1 MITEQERREL
11 IAAWGELRDQ
21 PGWAEEQVAGLQ
33 ALRLLGE
40 LLVEMDKRN
49 ITQADLGRAMGV
61 HRRQILRWLR
71 GDGALKAD
79 TLIAMGRHVGLRL
92 DARWVEVD
100 VGLERGGVSATVEVS
115 EGASAEGSADFA
127 LAA

>member
-11 IAAWGELRDQ
+11 IAGWGELRDQ

-100 VGLERGGVSATVEVS
+100 VGLERGGVSTTVEVS
-115 EGASAEGSADFA
+115 EGASAEGSAEFA

>member
-11 IAAWGELRDQ
+11 IAGWGELRDQ

-100 VGLERGGVSATVEVS
+100 VGLERRGVSTTVEVS
-115 EGASAEGSADFA
+115 EGASGEGSADFA